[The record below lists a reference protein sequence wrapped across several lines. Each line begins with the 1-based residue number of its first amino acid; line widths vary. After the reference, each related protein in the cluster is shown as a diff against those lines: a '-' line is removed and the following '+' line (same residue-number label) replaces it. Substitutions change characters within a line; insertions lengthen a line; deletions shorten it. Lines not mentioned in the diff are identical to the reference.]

1 MNQKCMLCP
10 HKCSIDR
17 RINIGRCKAGE
28 KVEIGGVSL
37 HKFEEPCIS
46 GNYGSGT
53 VFFSKCNLNC
63 VFCQN
68 YEISNL
74 GNGKKIEVE
83 ELAKIFL
90 KEQENNAE
98 NINLVSPTIYADKI
112 VEAIKIAKEKGL
124 NLPIIYNTNRI

>member
-1 MNQKCMLCP
+1 M
-10 HKCSIDR
+10 
-17 RINIGRCKAGE
+17 
-28 KVEIGGVSL
+28 
-37 HKFEEPCIS
+37 
-46 GNYGSGT
+46 
-53 VFFSKCNLNC
+53 
-63 VFCQN
+63 FCQN